1 MHVSRSTLIVQS
13 IATHCSVEEATKKTL
28 SNPISSFPLPLGCK
42 ASCPFLPAALA
53 VRLTMAVE
61 AFMSQ
66 GHPSWPTPCSKGK
79 ERELTPHQIDF
90 RFPPPPR
97 NQVALL
103 NHLSAH
109 TRVITSAMSSRSSH
123 LGWKTSAKTAAW
135 LMVRSIVAAGEARQR
150 YRPQMS
156 RTVFKE
162 TRLGAVIN
170 ARKVSFLQQ
179 ATTKCHCARCLVAST
194 RAIAQ
199 GTRGMP
205 TIKFKKGC
213 AVAGWNN
220 SCECIARKIKTIQQ
234 GQQSQLCGQRP
245 QMNTFQ

>member
-1 MHVSRSTLIVQS
+1 MSRDRLYNNFLIVQS

-28 SNPISSFPLPLGCK
+28 SNPISSFPLPFGCK

-66 GHPSWPTPCSKGK
+66 GHPSWPKPCSKGQ

-90 RFPPPPR
+90 RFPPPPPPPPR
-97 NQVALL
+97 NQVTLL

-109 TRVITSAMSSRSSH
+109 TRVITSVMSSPSSH

-156 RTVFKE
+156 RIVFKE

-170 ARKVSFLQQ
+170 TRKEVF
-179 ATTKCHCARCLVAST
+179 V
-194 RAIAQ
+194 
-199 GTRGMP
+199 
-205 TIKFKKGC
+205 
-213 AVAGWNN
+213 
-220 SCECIARKIKTIQQ
+220 
-234 GQQSQLCGQRP
+234 
-245 QMNTFQ
+245 